1 MSETTAITE
10 PSRWKWANRE
20 HLEAEIARLRLLLH
34 RHALW
39 LRQHW
44 AHDLPH
50 DDLTYCI
57 SDAQADRL
65 LRGEDGATKAS
76 FYATDPDAVA
86 LGSSLASVKARIDA
100 IGMELQ
106 EAGAPAAL
114 DVLTRLFRLS
124 RFERDVF
131 LLALAP
137 ELDSSFERLYGYVQ
151 DDLNRR
157 HATVQLALTLL
168 RASGADEDDARDCFL
183 PDATLRHCRLL
194 AIDEGAR
201 SSAFPSRPLRVDER
215 MLNFV
220 LGVNGVDERL
230 VSLLDPVPAT
240 LISPADVELASRI
253 VRWAQSADGHL
264 PSRSVNLI
272 GAVDANSLHVA
283 RAVCDALGIV
293 LFQLNALALPPSR
306 SDRREFLALLER
318 EAVLLQ
324 MALYVDL
331 DAVRAED
338 RRELVHDIDRLGVFC
353 IIGSAARWPGQRETL
368 VVAVPKPDTPQ
379 QAEVWRQALRAAGV
393 APNGGIGALV
403 EQFDLD
409 PAQIGRAVTTAR
421 GHAALRSRR
430 AYVR

>member
-44 AHDLPH
+44 AHDSSH
-50 DDLTYCI
+50 DDLTYRI

-114 DVLTRLFRLS
+114 DVLTRLFGLS

-137 ELDSSFERLYGYVQ
+137 ELDSSFERLYAYVQ

-168 RASGADEDDARDCFL
+168 RASGADEQRR
-183 PDATLRHCRLL
+183 TRLL
-194 AIDEGAR
+194 LAGRNA
-201 SSAFPSRPLRVDER
+201 APL
-215 MLNFV
+215 
-220 LGVNGVDERL
+220 
-230 VSLLDPVPAT
+230 
-240 LISPADVELASRI
+240 SPARHRRRRSFLGLS
-253 VRWAQSADGHL
+253 QSA
-264 PSRSVNLI
+264 I
-272 GAVDANSLHVA
+272 A
-283 RAVCDALGIV
+283 R
-293 LFQLNALALPPSR
+293 
-306 SDRREFLALLER
+306 RRTHA
-318 EAVLLQ
+318 Q
-324 MALYVDL
+324 
-331 DAVRAED
+331 
-338 RRELVHDIDRLGVFC
+338 
-353 IIGSAARWPGQRETL
+353 
-368 VVAVPKPDTPQ
+368 
-379 QAEVWRQALRAAGV
+379 LRA
-393 APNGGIGALV
+393 
-403 EQFDLD
+403 
-409 PAQIGRAVTTAR
+409 
-421 GHAALRSRR
+421 RR
-430 AYVR
+430 QRR